1 MKYTTYRFW
10 FKYGNEDDPIE
21 CTTKEWDS
29 LDKAINYAHRY
40 ATGIKFE
47 SVEIEDKNGRVVYR
61 ITSNGVVEDFRNDS
75 TENNIEVVSTPAP
88 EAEEI
93 KPLKIKKY
101 GKNKVVFKKL
111 VLDEE
116 TRIENENGIDCKSI
130 FKNLIGFEFLSERVK
145 DKIKIT
151 GFDGES
157 FFIKTRLPVEVT

>member
-1 MKYTTYRFW
+1 MIMSIIIIASSILMRSIQTTVL
-10 FKYGNEDDPIE
+10 
-21 CTTKEWDS
+21 S
-29 LDKAINYAHRY
+29 LKNY
-40 ATGIKFE
+40 
-47 SVEIEDKNGRVVYR
+47 
-61 ITSNGVVEDFRNDS
+61 
-75 TENNIEVVSTPAP
+75 NIA
-88 EAEEI
+88 
-93 KPLKIKKY
+93 KKY